1 MSEHRIQNEIRLAIS
16 GKATLFRNNVAQAWV
31 GEVYRP
37 NSIQTVTVSP
47 ADVVIRNAR
56 ILHAGLCEGSS
67 DLIGWR
73 SLTITPEMVGQ
84 TVAVFAS
91 LEVKSKTGRATAG
104 QKNFCAR
111 VTEAGGFAGI
121 VKSPDEAK
129 KTLAIG

>member
-1 MSEHRIQNEIRLAIS
+1 MSEHQIQNEIRLAIS
-16 GKATLFRNNVAQAWV
+16 GKATLFRNNVGTAWIGDTSKLKDGSV
-31 GEVYRP
+31 L
-37 NSIQTVTVSP
+37 
-47 ADVVIRNAR
+47 IRNPR
-56 ILHAGLCEGSS
+56 VFHAGLCEGSS

-84 TVAVFAS
+84 TVAVFAA

-104 QKNFCAR
+104 QKNFCQR

-129 KTLAIG
+129 KTLAID

>member
-84 TVAVFAS
+84 TVAVFAA

-104 QKNFCAR
+104 QKNFCQR
-111 VTEAGGFAGI
+111 VKEAGGFAGI

>member
-16 GKATLFRNNVAQAWV
+16 GKATLFRNNVGTAWIGDAAKLKDGSV
-31 GEVYRP
+31 L
-37 NSIQTVTVSP
+37 
-47 ADVVIRNAR
+47 IRNPR
-56 ILHAGLCEGSS
+56 VFHAGLCEGSS

-84 TVAVFAS
+84 TVAVFAA

-104 QKNFCAR
+104 QKNFCQR

-129 KTLAIG
+129 KTLAID

>member
-16 GKATLFRNNVAQAWV
+16 GKATLFRNNVAVAWV
-31 GEVYRP
+31 GD
-37 NSIQTVTVSP
+37 VTELKDGSVL
-47 ADVVIRNAR
+47 IRNAR
-56 ILHAGLCEGSS
+56 RLHAGLCEGSS

-84 TVAVFAS
+84 IVAVFAA

-104 QKNFCAR
+104 QKNFCQR

>member
-16 GKATLFRNNVAQAWV
+16 GKATLFRNNVGTAWIGDTSKLKDGSV
-31 GEVYRP
+31 L
-37 NSIQTVTVSP
+37 
-47 ADVVIRNAR
+47 IRNPR
-56 ILHAGLCEGSS
+56 IFHAGLCEGSS

-84 TVAVFAS
+84 TVAVFAA

-104 QKNFCAR
+104 QKNFCQR

-121 VKSPDEAK
+121 VKSPDDAK
-129 KTLAIG
+129 KTLAID

>member
-84 TVAVFAS
+84 TVAVFAA

-104 QKNFCAR
+104 QKNFCQR
-111 VTEAGGFAGI
+111 VLEAGGFAGI

-129 KTLAIG
+129 KTLAID

>member
-16 GKATLFRNNVAQAWV
+16 GKATLFRNNVGTAWIGDASKLKDGSV
-31 GEVYRP
+31 L
-37 NSIQTVTVSP
+37 
-47 ADVVIRNAR
+47 IRNPR
-56 ILHAGLCEGSS
+56 IFHAGLCEGSS

-84 TVAVFAS
+84 TVAVFAA

-104 QKNFCAR
+104 QKNFCQR

-121 VKSPDEAK
+121 VKSPDDAK
-129 KTLAIG
+129 KTLAID